1 MGILRL
7 NVRCFFFVCLFSK
20 GWSHIC
26 SRLFVFIHV
35 TCQNVLIL
43 PSSHLSRP
51 LWVMHYKTSKRLFFF
66 LPKQKHLFFLFFV
79 FVLVPASQRGEAY
92 STPRNWCLI
101 KSSFLMWDVVT
112 WFYFFVSPSVKTR
125 RKKTKHRRLRMDIWT
140 HGTLTVNNL
149 LVISIWK
156 VWFSGMIVKH
166 YIQKGA
172 LLSSLS
178 ISRPTSVS
186 QIIMFLFGNASKH
199 RQSRRRWWSEWTL
212 NT

>member
-1 MGILRL
+1 MIAHLL
-7 NVRCFFFVCLFSK
+7 SAVCFYPCHLSK
-20 GWSHIC
+20 
-26 SRLFVFIHV
+26 RPDPA
-35 TCQNVLIL
+35 VLAPV
-43 PSSHLSRP
+43 PSSLGDA
-51 LWVMHYKTSKRLFFF
+51 LQNKQTSFFF

>member
-1 MGILRL
+1 MSPVKTSWSCRPRTCPVLSGWCITKQA
-7 NVRCFFFVCLFSK
+7 NVFFFFYQNKSICFFCFLSLFLSLPLSEAK
-20 GWSHIC
+20 LIQHHGIDVWLNHRSSCETWSHGFT
-26 SRLFVFIHV
+26 SLF
-35 TCQNVLIL
+35 
-43 PSSHLSRP
+43 RP
-51 LWVMHYKTSKRLFFF
+51 LW
-66 LPKQKHLFFLFFV
+66 KQD
-79 FVLVPASQRGEAY
+79 E
-92 STPRNWCLI
+92 
-101 KSSFLMWDVVT
+101 
-112 WFYFFVSPSVKTR
+112 
-125 RKKTKHRRLRMDIWT
+125 KKTKHRRLRMDIWT

>member
-7 NVRCFFFVCLFSK
+7 NVRCFFLFVCFQKDDRTSALGCLF
-20 GWSHIC
+20 
-26 SRLFVFIHV
+26 
-35 TCQNVLIL
+35 
-43 PSSHLSRP
+43 LSMSP
-51 LWVMHYKTSKRLFFF
+51 VKTSWSCRPRTCPVLSGWCITKQANVFFFF

-156 VWFSGMIVKH
+156 VW
-166 YIQKGA
+166 YD
-172 LLSSLS
+172 
-178 ISRPTSVS
+178 R
-186 QIIMFLFGNASKH
+186 
-199 RQSRRRWWSEWTL
+199 
-212 NT
+212 